1 MLPALLLWAV
11 GAMAAGAA
19 AGKGAKVLADRKVSD
34 TEKLKADTKQYLD
47 RRGEDYL
54 AFHERYIGRIITYA
68 AIIRTAVKQVPGL
81 VKSNETPP
89 EIAAF
94 IDRVCAPWGGY
105 FVVKSSGEIFKFSQD
120 DVRAM
125 QSAYASA
132 RGLGGGNGATGGAAM
147 AAMWGFTYAK
157 RGITYALDANENHE
171 RVVAWAHEARTAIN
185 TQIQDLKTEFDELER
200 EFDTA
205 ITPRLHRAL
214 QVPVNLA
221 DLGALA
227 GMADAIEGIALKKQ
241 AELAAFMKAA
251 SDE

>member
-1 MLPALLLWAV
+1 MLPPLILWAV
-11 GAMAAGAA
+11 GALVTGAA
-19 AGKGAKVLADRKVSD
+19 AGKGAQVLADRKVSD
-34 TEKLKADTKQYLD
+34 TEKLQADTNQYLD
-47 RRGEDYL
+47 RRGEEYL

-68 AIIRTAVKQVPGL
+68 AIVRTAVNQVPGV
-81 VKSNETPP
+81 VKSSEIPP
-89 EIAAF
+89 EISAF

-105 FVVKSSGEIFKFSQD
+105 FVVKSSGDIFKFSPD

-132 RGLGGGNGATGGAAM
+132 RGLSGGNGATGGAAM
-147 AAMWGFTYAK
+147 AAMWAFTYAK

-171 RVVAWAHEARTAIN
+171 RVVAWAHEARTAID
-185 TQIQDLKTEFDELER
+185 TQIQDLRTEFDELER

-205 ITPRLHRAL
+205 VTPRLHRAL
-214 QVPVNLA
+214 KAPVNLE

-241 AELAAFMKAA
+241 AELAEFMKAA

>member
-1 MLPALLLWAV
+1 
-11 GAMAAGAA
+11 
-19 AGKGAKVLADRKVSD
+19 
-34 TEKLKADTKQYLD
+34 
-47 RRGEDYL
+47 
-54 AFHERYIGRIITYA
+54 
-68 AIIRTAVKQVPGL
+68 
-81 VKSNETPP
+81 
-89 EIAAF
+89 
-94 IDRVCAPWGGY
+94 
-105 FVVKSSGEIFKFSQD
+105 
-120 DVRAM
+120 
-125 QSAYASA
+125 
-132 RGLGGGNGATGGAAM
+132 M